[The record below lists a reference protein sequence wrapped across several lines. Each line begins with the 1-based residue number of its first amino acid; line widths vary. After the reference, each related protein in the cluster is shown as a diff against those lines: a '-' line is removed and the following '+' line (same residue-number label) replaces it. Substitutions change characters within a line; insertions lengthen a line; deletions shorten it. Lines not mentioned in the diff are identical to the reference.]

1 MQLVPPTV
9 IDLNPSPDKAAGKK
23 SQISYDSILNDA
35 LTGVALSVE
44 RMTDIISDDG
54 SENKDRIAA
63 AKMLLEILM
72 KIAEVKVVE
81 DLPLLKRLEEKCRQ
95 A

>member
-9 IDLNPSPDKAAGKK
+9 IDLNPSPDKATGKK
-23 SQISYDSILNDA
+23 NQISYDSILNDA

-44 RMTDIISDDG
+44 RMTDIISDDD

-63 AKMLLEILM
+63 AKMLLEILI